1 METASRGVAD
11 ASRLPDLA
19 PRSPVPV
26 SVEPLS
32 PGSDFARAALSRAAG
47 SEPVSGNALRLQFE
61 GPVTFDR
68 WLEVISEARQF
79 VLFENYILRD
89 DVIGRAFRDALVA
102 KAREGVPVRVVYDWL
117 GCWATPARYFR
128 PFKEAGVELRA
139 FNRPQVGDPLG
150 VFQRDHRKLVCVD
163 GRVAFVGGF
172 CVGQEWAGTATEPPW
187 RDTGVE
193 IHGPAAAAVARA
205 FGRLWQEMGAPLPKE
220 LQPDPALQSAAGDVP
235 AWIIE
240 GEPNRSRVFRTL
252 SLVAAHATRRLWI
265 TDPYFVA
272 PRPVGEALAAAAR
285 AGVDVRVL
293 VPAHNNWP
301 WVGSLSRS
309 GYRSLLEAGVRLF
322 EWQGPMI
329 HAKTSVA
336 DGIWC
341 RVGSSNLNA
350 YSLLGNWELD
360 VGVLDADLAGQLEG
374 LFLADLT
381 SSVEIVLP
389 SRQVALPPRV
399 QGEQPVRVTSLD
411 PEGSI
416 PERLGRELR
425 ERVDRTV
432 GRRSLSGAISGSAS
446 AGWSVADLVRAGT
459 VFGDSLAGRRRLGR
473 EDRAVLGTVSA
484 GALVLALILVFIP
497 AIAGWT
503 LALILGWV
511 GITGS
516 VRAWLARR
524 RAQREDD
531 WTSEVDA

>member
-1 METASRGVAD
+1 M
-11 ASRLPDLA
+11 
-19 PRSPVPV
+19 
-26 SVEPLS
+26 
-32 PGSDFARAALSRAAG
+32 
-47 SEPVSGNALRLQFE
+47 
-61 GPVTFDR
+61 
-68 WLEVISEARQF
+68 
-79 VLFENYILRD
+79 
-89 DVIGRAFRDALVA
+89 
-102 KAREGVPVRVVYDWL
+102 
-117 GCWATPARYFR
+117 
-128 PFKEAGVELRA
+128 
-139 FNRPQVGDPLG
+139 
-150 VFQRDHRKLVCVD
+150 
-163 GRVAFVGGF
+163 
-172 CVGQEWAGTATEPPW
+172 
-187 RDTGVE
+187 
-193 IHGPAAAAVARA
+193 
-205 FGRLWQEMGAPLPKE
+205 
-220 LQPDPALQSAAGDVP
+220 QPDPALQAAAGDVP

-503 LALILGWV
+503 LAVVLGWI